1 MSKSTLKEKSTW
13 EKLKD
18 EETEFWWTLVL
29 DWFDLV
35 MFKKVIDGEDDYY
48 YQYEK
53 LDGEVYE
60 SSAVIGFTPQKWR
73 ILDDEYARLDS
84 LWIMNSQNPINILNS
99 GNILH
104 KNDNKTFYIYSAWK
118 INNIEHI
125 DLIYWYTQ
133 DFIRQGAEKII
144 LNFLSSEV
152 ITNPKILNNN
162 IIKKLELIWMNYE
175 INYWSI
181 ENFAKEFK

>member
-1 MSKSTLKEKSTW
+1 
-13 EKLKD
+13 
-18 EETEFWWTLVL
+18 
-29 DWFDLV
+29 
-35 MFKKVIDGEDDYY
+35 
-48 YQYEK
+48 
-53 LDGEVYE
+53 
-60 SSAVIGFTPQKWR
+60 
-73 ILDDEYARLDS
+73 